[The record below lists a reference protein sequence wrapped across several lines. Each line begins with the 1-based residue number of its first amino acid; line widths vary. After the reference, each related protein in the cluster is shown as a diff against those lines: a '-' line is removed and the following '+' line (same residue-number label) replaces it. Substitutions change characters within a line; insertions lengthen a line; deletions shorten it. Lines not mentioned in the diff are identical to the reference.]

1 MGRETEIYRKNN
13 KERELAIIKVH
24 DQNKIIKKSGKK
36 IKMKKTKEKEK
47 FRKISRKGRQR
58 IERQKMQEKKQ
69 QDNNNN
75 NNKTHIREKIERR
88 VRGI

>member
-13 KERELAIIKVH
+13 KKRELAIIKVH

-75 NNKTHIREKIERR
+75 KTHIREKIERR

>member
-1 MGRETEIYRKNN
+1 MGRETDIYRKNN
-13 KERELAIIKVH
+13 KKRELAIIKVH

-75 NNKTHIREKIERR
+75 KTHIREKIERR